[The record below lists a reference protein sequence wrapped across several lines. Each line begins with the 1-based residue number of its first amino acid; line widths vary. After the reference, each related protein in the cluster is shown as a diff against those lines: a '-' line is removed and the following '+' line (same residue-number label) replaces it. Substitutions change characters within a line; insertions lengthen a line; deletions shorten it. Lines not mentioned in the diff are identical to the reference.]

1 MPKESESNRSFD
13 PSDGLIGKVVQ
24 PLQPVT
30 DASAVIFSRNYRRRK
45 MPTLTGFA
53 RRDRH

>member
-1 MPKESESNRSFD
+1 MPKESESNWSFD

-30 DASAVIFSRNYRRRK
+30 DASAVIFSRN
-45 MPTLTGFA
+45 
-53 RRDRH
+53 